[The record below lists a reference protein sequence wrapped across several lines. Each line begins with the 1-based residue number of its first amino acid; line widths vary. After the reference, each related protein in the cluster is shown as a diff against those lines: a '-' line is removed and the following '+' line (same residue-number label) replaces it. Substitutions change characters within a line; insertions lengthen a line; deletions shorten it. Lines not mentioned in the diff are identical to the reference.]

1 MNFGDNLKDLREA
14 QHITQSQLAE
24 YLQVSRPT
32 IAGYETKNR
41 QPDFEKLEKIAD
53 FFQVSIDFLIS
64 GTESA
69 NVELHV
75 NKQIDENELERD
87 VIMAYRKLS
96 LESKQDTLKY
106 VELLQ
111 LRDDAQKAK

>member
-69 NVELHV
+69 NVELHM
-75 NKQIDENELERD
+75 NKQIDENELEHD

-111 LRDDAQKAK
+111 LRDDTQKME

>member
-14 QHITQSQLAE
+14 RHITQSQLAE

-69 NVELHV
+69 NIELHV
-75 NKQIDENELERD
+75 NKQIDENELDRD
-87 VIMAYRKLS
+87 VIMAYRNLS

-106 VELLQ
+106 VELLR
-111 LRDDAQKAK
+111 LRDDTQ

>member
-1 MNFGDNLKDLREA
+1 MNFGDNLKDLRET
-14 QHITQSQLAE
+14 QNITQSQLAE

-41 QPDFEKLEKIAD
+41 QPDFEKLEKIAN

-69 NVELHV
+69 HVELHA
-75 NKQIDENELERD
+75 NKQIDENKLDRD
-87 VIMAYRKLS
+87 VITSYRKLS

-106 VELLQ
+106 VELLR
-111 LRDDAQKAK
+111 LRDDTQKME

>member
-1 MNFGDNLKDLREA
+1 MNFGNNLKDLRETRN
-14 QHITQSQLAE
+14 ITQSQLAE

-41 QPDFEKLEKIAD
+41 QPDFEKLKKIAD

-69 NVELHV
+69 NVELHL
-75 NKQIDENELERD
+75 NKQIDEKDLDHD
-87 VIMAYRKLS
+87 VITAYQKLS

-111 LRDDAQKAK
+111 LRDDTQKIE